1 MGIHM
6 SDGPRRAPRSLAV
19 WVLGVLSAVHGAGA
33 FVFVAGGRT
42 WANEL
47 EGFVMG
53 TSAAVLLVG
62 AILSRGLGRL
72 RAEFRNPTSPQ

>member
-19 WVLGVLSAVHGAGA
+19 WVLGVLSAVHGVGA

-47 EGFVMG
+47 EGFVLG
-53 TSAAVLLVG
+53 TGAAVLLVG
-62 AILSRGLGRL
+62 AILSHGLVRL
-72 RAEFRNPTSPQ
+72 RAEFRNSTSPQ

>member
-1 MGIHM
+1 MGIHI
-6 SDGPRRAPRSLAV
+6 SDGPHRAPRSLAV

-53 TSAAVLLVG
+53 SSAAMLLV
-62 AILSRGLGRL
+62 
-72 RAEFRNPTSPQ
+72 SPQ